1 MLSFFKSFIYAFNG
15 IKVALSQRNM
25 RVHIVCAFIVIAL
38 GFVFHISMMEWIVIL
53 ICIGLVIALEMIN
66 TAIEYLV
73 DLVNP
78 DFNEK
83 AGKIKDIAAGAVLV
97 ISFFVLIVG
106 CLIFWKHLLILVKSL
121 TG

>member
-1 MLSFFKSFIYAFNG
+1 MFPFFKSFIYAFNG
-15 IKVALSQRNM
+15 LKIALSERNM
-25 RVHIVCAFIVIAL
+25 RVHIVCALTAIIL
-38 GFVFHISMMEWIVIL
+38 GFVFHISMMEWIIVL

-73 DLVNP
+73 NLVSP
-78 DFNEK
+78 EFNEK

-106 CLIFWKHLLILVKSL
+106 FLIFWKHLLILVTS
-121 TG
+121 